1 MRFRTVSIP
10 AAFMAAVLMS
20 AAFADAGQVRIN
32 VTGSTTFSP
41 DQVTVNEGDQVVWF
55 WVGTGHSV
63 TSGTGCSASGSL
75 FNSGVRSAGTRFAWK
90 SAGDGPVGY
99 VCLPHCATMDGT
111 ITVQASGASV
121 SDFRITEV
129 RVSSTAPHT
138 VDFIEITNLGTALG
152 NLGRYR
158 VVTAGVTSEIPVND
172 LLVNAD
178 GRVVIHPGSSGANT
192 TTDIFLPAVTLTV
205 PGSIGLYV
213 PNSVNTSLTDATM
226 LADFVQWGAA
236 AQANEATA
244 ATALFWTAGAFI
256 PQVADGHSME
266 FCGAGADRGPTF
278 WRGISVPTPG
288 AAGNCSTP
296 VAPATWGA
304 IKVLHR

>member
-1 MRFRTVSIP
+1 MRFRIVSIP
-10 AAFMAAVLMS
+10 ATFVAAVLMS
-20 AAFADAGQVRIN
+20 AAFADAGQVRVN
-32 VTGSTTFSP
+32 VTGSNTFSP
-41 DQVTVNEGDQVVWF
+41 DNVTVNQGDQVVWF

-63 TSGTGCSASGSL
+63 TSGTGCGASGSL

-90 SAGDGPVGY
+90 SENAGAVGY
-99 VCLPHCATMDGT
+99 VCLPHCATMDGV

-138 VDFIEITNLGTALG
+138 VDFIEITNLGTAQG

-172 LLVNAD
+172 LLVNA
-178 GRVVIHPGSSGANT
+178 GARVVVHPGSTGANT
-192 TTDIFLPAVTLTV
+192 NADIFLPAVTMTV
-205 PGSIGLYV
+205 PGSVGLYV

-266 FCGAGADRGPTF
+266 FCGAGTDRGPAF
-278 WRGISVPTPG
+278 WRGISVPNPG
-288 AAGNCSTP
+288 TTGNCTTP
-296 VAPATWGA
+296 VESVTWGA
-304 IKVLHR
+304 IKTLHR